1 MNWQP
6 TNQADDFQ
14 RLWKERFNF
23 SPAQAPLWLEVK
35 NKKIVI
41 EQSMMDLLEQSK
53 DFALFW
59 KWIDKGK
66 YVGSKGWSQASHLF
80 SGLRAFLKFFYTFF
94 IMKTRCAF
102 LTNS

>member
-53 DFALFW
+53 DFALF
-59 KWIDKGK
+59 
-66 YVGSKGWSQASHLF
+66 
-80 SGLRAFLKFFYTFF
+80 
-94 IMKTRCAF
+94 
-102 LTNS
+102 